1 MSEKKNGIMINGFC
15 FENEEEAAQAKKE
28 ADGVRY
34 LREKINTDAPESVL
48 GIYNKMVQ
56 QRLFETAVGYTY
68 LGELQEYLKSIP
80 FIDAEAILPIPVQHP
95 VLEESIQ
102 KKRRAERKTTPETQ
116 IQVQNFDFRKRY
128 QAALYVC
135 LVLFLCIV
143 GMFAVSISSSSPT
156 ILNYETKLIDRYEQ
170 WERELEEREAALKER
185 EDRKSVV

>member
-15 FENEEEAAQAKKE
+15 FENEEEAARAKKE

-185 EDRKSVV
+185 EKEIERN

>member
-48 GIYNKMVQ
+48 GIYNKMIQ

-95 VLEESIQ
+95 VL
-102 KKRRAERKTTPETQ
+102 
-116 IQVQNFDFRKRY
+116 
-128 QAALYVC
+128 
-135 LVLFLCIV
+135 
-143 GMFAVSISSSSPT
+143 
-156 ILNYETKLIDRYEQ
+156 
-170 WERELEEREAALKER
+170 
-185 EDRKSVV
+185 

>member
-28 ADGVRY
+28 ADGVWY

-185 EDRKSVV
+185 EKEIERN

>member
-15 FENEEEAAQAKKE
+15 FENEKEAAQAKKE

-185 EDRKSVV
+185 EKEIERN

>member
-80 FIDAEAILPIPVQHP
+80 LIDAEAILPIPVQHP

-185 EDRKSVV
+185 EKEIERN

>member
-185 EDRKSVV
+185 EKEIERN

>member
-185 EDRKSVV
+185 EKELERN

>member
-34 LREKINTDAPESVL
+34 LRAIINTDAPESVL

-185 EDRKSVV
+185 EKEIERN

>member
-1 MSEKKNGIMINGFC
+1 MINGFC

-185 EDRKSVV
+185 EKEIERN